1 MTIDL
6 SKEKIVKDKIKLP
19 KSDLEIKIKNLQM
32 RSDLLFSK
40 SKEIKDLCK
49 KVADAEEKVRYIK
62 KLQKDIVC
70 DPEEEIIFNNRVTH
84 VQYALERSNDSTKL
98 EIQALLS
105 AELAHAEKE
114 EENAKNLLEEKYN
127 SFLE

>member
-1 MTIDL
+1 M
-6 SKEKIVKDKIKLP
+6 KDKIKLP